1 MPVELHIR
9 LLGAFELRAS
19 DGRPLVV
26 DSARVRSLLA
36 YLLLHA
42 DAPISRERLASTLWP
57 ESTDPQARTNLRHVL
72 HTLRRV
78 VPGVDHRLRSTPGS
92 LRWHSEPGD
101 TLDVTEFERL
111 TATNGPGR
119 LDALRAAADGYTA
132 DLLDDID
139 DEWPAADRGRLR
151 DQLIRVLDELAE
163 SGRAVDT
170 ARALADADRLQRLD
184 PLREATYRLL
194 MQIHAAGGD
203 RAAAVRV
210 FHRCSDILDRELG
223 IRPSPET
230 ESVYRALLP
239 GLTEVQPLRR
249 TGRRPPLVG
258 RDGERA
264 RLAAAWRDAGSGRAQ
279 LVVVTGEPGVGKTRL
294 VTDFRF
300 WCTRQGVA
308 SAAAACYAAE
318 GPLPYGVITSWLRSA
333 QLRQLLPG
341 LDPVRLGDLARLL
354 PELLVDEPG
363 LTPPI
368 PLAEDDQRPRVFE
381 AVAGTL
387 DLVNRASPAPVLLLV
402 DDLHHADRESCR
414 LLHYLLRVRADTR
427 LLIVGTARRAEI
439 SVAPAAEL
447 LSAARSH
454 ERLVDIGLTALR
466 PADVATL
473 FSRMTGDPATPEDA
487 RRLHEATGG
496 NPLFVV
502 EAVRAGW
509 SPQDPRVPMTPRVQA
524 VLESR
529 MGRLGPV
536 ATELAAAAAVIGR
549 PFDADLLFAAA
560 RAEVDTPGSADELVV
575 GLDEL
580 WRHGIVAERGTGS
593 GGPYDFTH
601 EALRDVALTGIGPV
615 LRSAMHRRLAGALA
629 RRAASSGVGAAEIAA
644 HHAQAGDGVQAA
656 RWYRRAAES
665 AQLLYA
671 HAEAIRLLD
680 RAVEALDSA
689 EPSTDRDA
697 AELAV
702 RTAQLAPLVSEH
714 GYASPQVAAVQER
727 ARRLTAELAA
737 DPSPPLLRSL
747 AMTAL
752 TADDFVAARDFGGQ
766 LRSAAD
772 HDGTGVLA
780 VEADVLLGFAAFWLA
795 EFETARMHFE
805 HALAGYRPDRTTAH
819 LAGYGQDPR
828 AVALARL
835 GNTRWFLADPAGAV
849 AARDEAIGW
858 VQRLGHPYSRAAVL
872 LFASLLDLDM
882 ADDHALRE
890 HALALIGSGAVAPPL
905 RLSAR
910 ALDGYLAVLDG
921 RLAEGMSTVGR
932 AVADY
937 RPGTGAPGMRAILA
951 RIKLAAC
958 QATGDPGLIV
968 PAADDLLSAGPAAA
982 VWTPQTRLVR
992 AFHAPP
998 G

>member
-111 TATNGPGR
+111 AATNGPGR

-170 ARALADADRLQRLD
+170 ARALAGA
-184 PLREATYRLL
+184 
-194 MQIHAAGGD
+194 D

-414 LLHYLLRVRADTR
+414 LLHYLLRVRA
-427 LLIVGTARRAEI
+427 
-439 SVAPAAEL
+439 
-447 LSAARSH
+447 
-454 ERLVDIGLTALR
+454 
-466 PADVATL
+466 
-473 FSRMTGDPATPEDA
+473 
-487 RRLHEATGG
+487 
-496 NPLFVV
+496 
-502 EAVRAGW
+502 
-509 SPQDPRVPMTPRVQA
+509 
-524 VLESR
+524 
-529 MGRLGPV
+529 
-536 ATELAAAAAVIGR
+536 
-549 PFDADLLFAAA
+549 
-560 RAEVDTPGSADELVV
+560 
-575 GLDEL
+575 
-580 WRHGIVAERGTGS
+580 
-593 GGPYDFTH
+593 
-601 EALRDVALTGIGPV
+601 
-615 LRSAMHRRLAGALA
+615 
-629 RRAASSGVGAAEIAA
+629 
-644 HHAQAGDGVQAA
+644 
-656 RWYRRAAES
+656 
-665 AQLLYA
+665 
-671 HAEAIRLLD
+671 
-680 RAVEALDSA
+680 
-689 EPSTDRDA
+689 
-697 AELAV
+697 
-702 RTAQLAPLVSEH
+702 
-714 GYASPQVAAVQER
+714 
-727 ARRLTAELAA
+727 
-737 DPSPPLLRSL
+737 
-747 AMTAL
+747 
-752 TADDFVAARDFGGQ
+752 
-766 LRSAAD
+766 
-772 HDGTGVLA
+772 
-780 VEADVLLGFAAFWLA
+780 
-795 EFETARMHFE
+795 
-805 HALAGYRPDRTTAH
+805 
-819 LAGYGQDPR
+819 
-828 AVALARL
+828 
-835 GNTRWFLADPAGAV
+835 
-849 AARDEAIGW
+849 
-858 VQRLGHPYSRAAVL
+858 
-872 LFASLLDLDM
+872 
-882 ADDHALRE
+882 
-890 HALALIGSGAVAPPL
+890 
-905 RLSAR
+905 
-910 ALDGYLAVLDG
+910 
-921 RLAEGMSTVGR
+921 
-932 AVADY
+932 
-937 RPGTGAPGMRAILA
+937 
-951 RIKLAAC
+951 
-958 QATGDPGLIV
+958 
-968 PAADDLLSAGPAAA
+968 
-982 VWTPQTRLVR
+982 
-992 AFHAPP
+992 
-998 G
+998 